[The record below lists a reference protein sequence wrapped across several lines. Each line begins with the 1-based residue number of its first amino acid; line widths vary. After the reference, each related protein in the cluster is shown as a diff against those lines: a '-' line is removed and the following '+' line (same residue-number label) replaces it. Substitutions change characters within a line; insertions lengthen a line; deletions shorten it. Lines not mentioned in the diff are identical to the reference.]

1 MEKCHT
7 RHNILPILL
16 KLLIGA
22 PSGFLARRDYAN
34 IPDHF
39 IPDINEIAMSQLMRF
54 PSSVKRDPAI
64 EVWMHKH
71 AGQLGAIAR
80 RWFEVMRAC
89 GDDVREL
96 LHDGH
101 PTACVA
107 DAAFGYVNAFKDHV
121 NVGFF
126 RGAEIADPH
135 GILEGTVKVMRHVKL
150 RPEQDVDAAALS
162 KLIEA
167 AYNDMKGR
175 VEAEASLTNR

>member
-1 MEKCHT
+1 M
-7 RHNILPILL
+7 

-39 IPDINEIAMSQLMRF
+39 IPNINEIAMTQLMRF

-71 AGQLGAIAR
+71 AGQLGAIAQ

-101 PTACVA
+101 PTACVG

-135 GILEGTVKVMRHVKL
+135 RILEGTGKFMRHVKL
-150 RPEQDVDAAALS
+150 RSQDEVDSMALRN
-162 KLIEA
+162 LIETG
-167 AYNDMKGR
+167 YNDMKRR
-175 VEAEASLTNR
+175 VQAEASLTNR